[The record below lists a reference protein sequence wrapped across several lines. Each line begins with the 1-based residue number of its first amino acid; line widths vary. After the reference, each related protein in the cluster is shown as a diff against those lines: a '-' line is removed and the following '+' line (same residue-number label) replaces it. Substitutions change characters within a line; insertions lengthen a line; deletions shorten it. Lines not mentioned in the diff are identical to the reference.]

1 MNSIEIAALGCEI
14 RCTGGACTV
23 FIIGNESYAAACIP
37 GVRKGDAAENRTGG
51 WVQRNYPCVAV
62 GVAAFAV
69 ISVNKN
75 KFIAHIC
82 ACPIEAAL

>member
-1 MNSIEIAALGCEI
+1 M
-14 RCTGGACTV
+14 
-23 FIIGNESYAAACIP
+23 
-37 GVRKGDAAENRTGG
+37 RKGDAADNRTGG

-62 GVAAFAV
+62 GIAAFAV
-69 ISVNKN
+69 ISVNEN